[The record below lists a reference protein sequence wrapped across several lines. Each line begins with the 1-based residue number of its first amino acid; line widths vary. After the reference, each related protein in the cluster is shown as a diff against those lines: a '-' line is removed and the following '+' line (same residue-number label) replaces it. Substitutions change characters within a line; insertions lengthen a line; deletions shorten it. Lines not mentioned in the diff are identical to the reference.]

1 MTAGTESNN
10 QRSNQMS
17 EELFGGK
24 PVMTI
29 DDPGERR
36 EFLKYAAMFGGVA
49 LLAACGGSTS
59 SSTAASPSPTVDS
72 STGDLGIL
80 NYALTLEYLEADF
93 YKKGTAANILG
104 DVQPLID
111 PIAMHEA
118 AHVQALTAAI
128 TQAGGQPVKSPT
140 FKFPD
145 STFTDKASFLKTAQ
159 TFEETGVKA
168 YHGQVTKIKSKDVLG
183 AAASIAGV
191 ESRHAAIIND
201 ILGSMQ
207 VPAPFEANAPMAD
220 ILTAIKP
227 FIGS

>member
-1 MTAGTESNN
+1 
-10 QRSNQMS
+10 MS
-17 EELFGGK
+17 EELFGGQ
-24 PVMTI
+24 PVMQI
-29 DDPGERR
+29 DDPKERR
-36 EFLKYAAMFGGVA
+36 DFLKYAAMFGGAA
-49 LLAACGGSTS
+49 LLAACGGSTG
-59 SSTAASPSPTVDS
+59 STSTPSPSPSPSVDS

-80 NYALTLEYLEADF
+80 NYALTLEYLEAEF
-93 YKKGTAANILG
+93 YDKGTKANILG

-111 PIAMHEA
+111 PIAAHEA
-118 AHVQALTAAI
+118 AHVTALTAAI
-128 TQAGGQPVKSPT
+128 TQAGGKPVAKPT

-145 STFTDKASFLKTAQ
+145 GTFTDKATFLKTAQ

-168 YHGQVTKIKSKDVLG
+168 YQGQVTKIKSKDVLG

-201 ILGSMQ
+201 ILAAKQ

-220 ILTAIKP
+220 ILTAVKP